1 MEMTNKKIT
10 IVGCGPG
17 SADYITPAAAKAVE
31 NAEVLVGAKRLLELF
46 GDSKAEQITVTGHI
60 EDVLDKIQ
68 AACETKTV
76 AVLVSGDPGIFSL
89 AKTVN
94 KRFGRANCITI
105 PAVSS
110 LQMAFAK
117 IGLDWADAKIISA
130 HHKLPDIEKLNLD
143 EYSKIAILL
152 GRKDAMDW
160 LIGLVKQMGEAIEI
174 FAFENLTLE
183 NETIRKIDP
192 NEIESVK
199 LSSRTIVIL
208 IKKEAL

>member
-1 MEMTNKKIT
+1 MTNKKIA

-17 SADYITPAAAKAVE
+17 SIDYITLAAAKAVQ

-46 GDSKAEQITVTGHI
+46 GDSKAEQIVVTGHI

-68 AACETKTV
+68 AACETRTV

-89 AKTVN
+89 TKTVN
-94 KRFGRANCITI
+94 KRFGRENCITI

-110 LQMAFAK
+110 LQMAFAR

-130 HHKLPDIEKLNLD
+130 HHKLPAIEKLSLD
-143 EYSKIAILL
+143 DYGKIAILL
-152 GRKDAMDW
+152 GHNDAMDW
-160 LIGLVKQMGEAIEI
+160 LIGLVKQMGADIDI

-183 NETIRKIDP
+183 NENIRKIDP
-192 NEIESVK
+192 KEIENTK
-199 LSSRTIVIL
+199 LSSRTIVLL